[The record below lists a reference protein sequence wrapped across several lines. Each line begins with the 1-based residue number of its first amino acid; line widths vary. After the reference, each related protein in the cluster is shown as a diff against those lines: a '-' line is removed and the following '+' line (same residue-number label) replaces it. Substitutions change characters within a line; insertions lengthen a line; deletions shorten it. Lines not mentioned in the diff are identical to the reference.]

1 MNSPELAWQLFNQ
14 ALSVDKGNVDMR
26 VRLAAALARAGK
38 FREALQYISHALE
51 IDPNDKNSLELG
63 RHIVK
68 ALEKQGTVA
77 AND

>member
-1 MNSPELAWQLFNQ
+1 
-14 ALSVDKGNVDMR
+14 

-38 FREALQYISHALE
+38 FREALQYISQALE